1 MEPTVPYSS
10 PNQPGIFNPKNI
22 TILVILLIVLAGAG
36 YYFYNQKDSA
46 LKSQLEK
53 IDPQNSTSPINIS
66 AENNKAI
73 GQVGQEIIYQS
84 DLDTELA
91 FQPSSTDSSMKKR
104 VLDKIAT
111 DSAILQ
117 GTRELA
123 LITLDDSVFNSP
135 LKDYT
140 KRVKLVREAKE
151 KIENEADSFAG
162 TIVTI
167 WFLNGKAG
175 ALGYEK
181 AKQIAFEKI
190 SKLQADVKS
199 GAITI
204 QQAAESV
211 KNDSQLAQIDPAY
224 KTNASLDFKVK
235 KDERI
240 TSDLKFNEAI
250 FKLTEG
256 ETTDIFT
263 GSSPTLT
270 GNLVETRFH
279 FAQLSKRTVN
289 DKFNSFENWLEGKRK
304 VYAVTYY

>member
-1 MEPTVPYSS
+1 MEPSVPYSS
-10 PNQPGIFNPKNI
+10 PNQPGIFSPRNI
-22 TILVILLIVLAGAG
+22 IVFVVLLIVLSGIS
-36 YYFYNQKDSA
+36 YYLYNQKNSA
-46 LKSQLEK
+46 LKSQLDKLAPE
-53 IDPQNSTSPINIS
+53 NSTSPITVS
-66 AENNKAI
+66 AEDNKAI

-91 FQPSSTDSSMKKR
+91 FQPPSEDLNMKKR

-117 GTRELA
+117 GARETA
-123 LITLDDSVFNSP
+123 LITLDDTVFNSP
-135 LKDYT
+135 TKDYT
-140 KRVKLVREAKE
+140 KRVKLVKEARE

-181 AKQIAFEKI
+181 SKQIAFEKI

-199 GAITI
+199 GSITI
-204 QQAAESV
+204 QQAAESI
-211 KNDSQLAQIDPAY
+211 KNDSELAQIDVAY

-235 KDERI
+235 KDENI

-250 FKLTEG
+250 FKSTEG

-263 GSSPTLT
+263 GSSPATT
-270 GNLVETRFH
+270 GQLVETRFH
-279 FAQLSKRTVN
+279 FAKLTKRTVN
-289 DKFNSFENWLEGKRK
+289 DKFNSFENWLESKRK
-304 VYAVTYY
+304 AYAITYY